1 MLKDLLKHT
10 PERKTGSYEL
20 LKGQPR
26 QKTGSSHPESNVSI
40 VKEWG
45 EPSDR
50 AFRWRH
56 ELKYRISE
64 SKAEAVAQFIKP
76 YLHLDRYCKLQRGGL
91 YPIVSLYLDSNDFLL
106 CRESL
111 TGQKNRYKLRVRSYT
126 DEPDYPC
133 FFEIKRRMDATIL
146 KSRARVMHQDVATL
160 LSGLSL
166 PPQNYNPDDEEALK
180 QFRLYM
186 DSINARPVILIR
198 YMRQAYEGDSDNRVR
213 VTFDRQLCY
222 KVTSTPEVAL
232 NSRGWQHHSI
242 SLCGVILEIKFTGL
256 YPAWISQMVK
266 YFDLQQRPISKYVS
280 SVKES
285 CVLGFCAP
293 LLRG

>member
-1 MLKDLLKHT
+1 MLKDLLKHA
-10 PERKTGSYEL
+10 PEQKTGSYEL

-26 QKTGSSHPESNVSI
+26 QKTGSYHLESNVSI

-56 ELKYRISE
+56 EMKYRISE

-76 YLHLDRYCKLQRGGL
+76 YLHVDRYCKLQRGGL
-91 YPIVSLYLDSNDFLL
+91 YPIVSLYLDSNDLLL

-111 TGQKNRYKLRVRSYT
+111 TGQKNRYKLRIRSYT

-146 KSRARVMHQDVATL
+146 KSRARIMHHDVATL

-166 PPQNYNPDDEEALK
+166 PPQSCNADDEEALR

-222 KVTSTPEVAL
+222 KVTTVPEVAL

-242 SLCGVILEIKFTGL
+242 SLGGVILEIKFTGL

-285 CVLGFCAP
+285 CVLRFCAP

>member
-1 MLKDLLKHT
+1 MLEDLLKHVR
-10 PERKTGSYEL
+10 ERKTGSYEL
-20 LKGQPR
+20 LQGSR
-26 QKTGSSHPESNVSI
+26 QQKAGSSHPKSNVSI

-45 EPSDR
+45 EPTDR
-50 AFRWRH
+50 AFRWRQ

-76 YLHLDRYCKLQRGGL
+76 YLHLDRYCKLQRGSA
-91 YPIVSLYLDSNDFLL
+91 YPIVSLYLDSNDLLL

-133 FFEIKRRMDATIL
+133 FFEIKRRMNTTIL
-146 KSRARVMHQDVATL
+146 KSRARVMHHDVATL
-160 LSGLSL
+160 LSGVSL
-166 PPQNYNPDDEEALK
+166 PPQNYRADDEEALR
-180 QFRLYM
+180 QFQLYV
-186 DSINARPVILIR
+186 DSINAGPVIQIR

-213 VTFDRQLCY
+213 VTFDRRLCY
-222 KVTSTPEVAL
+222 KVTTAPKVAL
-232 NSRGWQHHSI
+232 NGRGWQHHSI
-242 SLCGVILEIKFTGL
+242 SLDGVILEIKFTGL
-256 YPAWISQMVK
+256 YPAWISQLVK
-266 YFDLQQRPISKYVS
+266 CCDLQQQPISKYVS

-285 CVLGFCAP
+285 CALGFCAP

>member
-50 AFRWRH
+50 AFRWRQ

-64 SKAEAVAQFIKP
+64 SKAEAIAQFVKS
-76 YLHLDRYCKLQRGGL
+76 YLHLDRYCKLRRGGA
-91 YPIVSLYLDSNDFLL
+91 YPIVSLYLDSNDMLL

-133 FFEIKRRMDATIL
+133 FLEIKRRMNTTIL
-146 KSRARVMHQDVATL
+146 KSRARVMHHDVATL

-166 PPQNYNPDDEEALK
+166 PPQNYNVDDEEALR

-232 NSRGWQHHSI
+232 NGRGWQHHSI
-242 SLCGVILEIKFTGL
+242 SLGGVILEIKFTGL

-285 CVLGFCAP
+285 CTLGFCAP

>member
-1 MLKDLLKHT
+1 MLEDLLKHT

-20 LKGQPR
+20 LKGSPR
-26 QKTGSSHPESNVSI
+26 QKTGSYHPKRDVSI

-45 EPSDR
+45 EPTYR

-64 SKAEAVAQFIKP
+64 SKAEVVAQFIKP
-76 YLHLDRYCKLQRGGL
+76 YLHLDRYCKLRRGGR

-111 TGQKNRYKLRVRSYT
+111 TGQKNRYKLRIRSYT

-146 KSRARVMHQDVATL
+146 KSRARIMHQDVATL

-166 PPQNYNPDDEEALK
+166 PPQNYNVDDEDALR

-186 DSINARPVILIR
+186 DSINARPVIQVR

-222 KVTSTPEVAL
+222 KVTTAPEVAL

-242 SLCGVILEIKFTGL
+242 SLSGVILEIKFTGA
-256 YPAWISQMVK
+256 YPAWIGQMAK
-266 YFDLQQRPISKYVS
+266 YFDLRQQPISKYVS

-285 CVLGFCAP
+285 CMLGFCAP